1 MPSFWERL
9 RRLIALK
16 RRRRKD
22 PLQVLE
28 EHHQRLF
35 RSADRLTWQYLKLG
49 KVRHELSQRA
59 ESLRR
64 LVQRY
69 DDQARKHYKLGQSDL
84 AEAAIREKLKH
95 QAELKRLEGTVEE
108 LGERLKTLKAHKE
121 RLAGQLQLYQIHK
134 EAIELRYDASRAELE
149 ARELQSGLSLD
160 ELPDLTG
167 AIEEA
172 EEEIRLIEAQLE
184 ATRELEET
192 SWRAEGEEGLRDE
205 EVARE
210 IAELEEKLHSRG
222 NRGRSGRRRERG

>member
-1 MPSFWERL
+1 MPSFLERL
-9 RRLIALK
+9 RRLIRLK
-16 RRRRKD
+16 RQGRRS
-22 PLQVLE
+22 PLQALE
-28 EHHQRLF
+28 EYHQRLF

-49 KVRHELSQRA
+49 KVHHQLNQRA

-69 DDQARKHYKLGQSDL
+69 DDQARKHYKLGQLDL

-108 LGERLKTLKAHKE
+108 LGERLKTLKVHKE

-172 EEEIRLIEAQLE
+172 EEEIRVIQSQLE
-184 ATRELEET
+184 ATRELEEAD
-192 SWRAEGEEGLRDE
+192 WQGEGEEELRDE

-210 IAELEEKLHSRG
+210 IADLKEKLHLRED
-222 NRGRSGRRRERG
+222 RRRSERG